1 MTLIPSISFFNP
13 NFKENKQMIEGAA
26 TGIADFGLSQVF
38 IMKKNQIQAGATVS
52 KKGERKFI
60 AGFFVSTVFGQLLT
74 NYNSTTA
81 TTSATVLSIGIETGL
96 RPFLTKSKPTL
107 CLLGLISAREAL
119 YWGGLKLTNELTK
132 TKESNG
138 YESFASQLIFSGI
151 LANIFDTF
159 AGQCSRHEFSTRE
172 FLTDVIKKPSYY
184 AMTYLK
190 SLPSR
195 ITGCV
200 LTPWLA
206 TQLICNERSQF
217 QILLNQLCTKK

>member
-13 NFKENKQMIEGAA
+13 IFKENKQVIEGAA
-26 TGIADFGLSQVF
+26 TGITDFGLSQVF
-38 IMKKNQIQAGATVS
+38 IMKKNQIQAGATIN

-60 AGFFVSTVFGQLLT
+60 AGFFISTVFGQLLT

-151 LANIFDTF
+151 LDTF
-159 AGQCSRHEFSTRE
+159 AGQCSRHEFSTKE
-172 FLTDVIKKPSYY
+172 FLIDVANKPNHY
-184 AMTYLK
+184 AMTYVK